1 VQHNIQTS
9 GQLTGLKENRQRQ
22 MNLFAYREQVQ
33 LRKEENEQE
42 HRRNALVKLI
52 YWDYVRQEISKNEEK
67 LKND

>member
-1 VQHNIQTS
+1 MQHNIQTS

>member
-1 VQHNIQTS
+1 
-9 GQLTGLKENRQRQ
+9 
-22 MNLFAYREQVQ
+22 MQ